1 MRANVLRNALCDL
14 LGIEIPIL
22 QAGMGGV
29 AYGRLAAAVSNAGGL
44 GSLGGIDMT
53 LGELDSEIKRFR
65 ALSDKPLCVD
75 LGFPHAAPNQP
86 SEIQLPAV
94 LPEPIR
100 RLRSE
105 IEQLGFPIA
114 EIAEQGIARAD
125 NDAKVDVAIQNG
137 VEVLACALGTPVDV
151 VERCHQHGVV
161 VMAIVGRA
169 RHAVRAIENGAD
181 VVIVQGF
188 EGGGHTGDVGLL
200 TLLSEVLEFATVP
213 LVAAGGIATGRQIA
227 AALVGGAQGVWVGT
241 RFLATA
247 ESGAEEKFK
256 EAVVE
261 AGHDTTIRSMLFD
274 GLPVRQLRNRFTDV
288 WDGYEHEIQPYPVQ
302 RMLTAPIRY
311 AASAHEMKDYMNLAA
326 GQSSGLV
333 HDSPGAAE
341 VLHRLVDEA
350 VTVLEDWS
358 ARIKVSL

>member
-1 MRANVLRNALCDL
+1 MRRNVLRSSLCEL
-14 LGIEIPIL
+14 LGIEVPIL

-29 AYGRLAAAVSNAGGL
+29 AYGPLAAAVSNAGGL

-53 LGELDSEIKRFR
+53 LAQLDDEIKRFR
-65 ALSDKPLCVD
+65 RLSDKPLCVD
-75 LGFPHAAPNQP
+75 LGFPAAAPIEP
-86 SEIQLPAV
+86 REIRLPAV
-94 LPEPIR
+94 MPEPIR
-100 RLRSE
+100 RLRAE
-105 IEQLGFPIA
+105 IEGHGVPISD
-114 EIAEQGIARAD
+114 IAEQGIARAD
-125 NDAKVDVAIQNG
+125 NDAKLDIAIANG
-137 VEVLACALGTPVDV
+137 VEVLACALGTPADV
-151 VERCHQHGVV
+151 VERCHRHGVV
-161 VMAIVGRA
+161 VMAIVGRS

-227 AALVGGAQGVWVGT
+227 AALVSGAQGVWVGT

-247 ESGAEEKFK
+247 ESRAEEKFK

-261 AGHDTTIRSMLFD
+261 AGYDETIRSRLFD

-288 WDGYEHEIQPYPVQ
+288 WDGYENEMQPYPVQ

-311 AASAHEMKDYMNLAA
+311 AAAAHEMKDYMSLVA
-326 GQSSGLV
+326 GQSSALV
-333 HDSPGAAE
+333 HDVPGAAE

-350 VTVLEDWS
+350 IGVLEDWS
-358 ARIKVSL
+358 ARVTASH